1 MKTGTLKSGTW
12 RNISWL
18 SWIAVAVG
26 AIYFLAPLVGT
37 FAYSLTALRNQLSF
51 EAYNRAF
58 ADTSFIE
65 SFAYSNLLAVI
76 TIVVSI
82 LLIVPTVYWV
92 HLYLPGLRSL
102 VEAISLL
109 PFVIPAITLVF
120 GFIKVYSRPLE
131 IFSIPILPSVLSTQA
146 STNIVLVAGYTVL
159 SMPYMYRAV
168 DNGLRAMDVRRL
180 TEAAQSL
187 GAGWG
192 TILFRII
199 LPNLR
204 TALLSGALVTFSIVV
219 GELTLATFLGIPA
232 FGPYLQ
238 NLGQHKTY
246 EPSALTIVSFLLTWI
261 AMMLINFVTRGD
273 TSSTAISH

>member
-1 MKTGTLKSGTW
+1 MNARTL
-12 RNISWL
+12 RNVSWL
-18 SWIAVAVG
+18 SWIVVILG

-37 FAYSLTALRNQLSF
+37 FAYSLTALRDQLSF
-51 EAYNRAF
+51 AAYERAF
-58 ADTSFIE
+58 ADSRFVQSFV
-65 SFAYSNLLAVI
+65 YSNILAVA

-82 LLIVPTVYWV
+82 LLIVPTTYWV
-92 HLYLPGLRSL
+92 HLYLPQLRPV

-109 PFVIPAITLVF
+109 PFVIPAIVLVF
-120 GFIKVYSRPLE
+120 GFIRVYSRPVELL
-131 IFSIPILPSVLSTQA
+131 SIPLVPPLLSTQL

-159 SMPYMYRAV
+159 AMPYMYRAV
-168 DNGLRAMDVRRL
+168 DNGLRAIDVRRL

-204 TALLSGALVTFSIVV
+204 TALLSGALLTFAVVV
-219 GELTLATFLGIPA
+219 GELTFATFLGTPA

-238 NLGQHKTY
+238 QLGQHKAY
-246 EPSALTIVSFLLTWI
+246 EPSALTIVSFLLTWL
-261 AMMLINFVTRGD
+261 AMVLINFVTRGD
-273 TSSTAISH
+273 TRSAAGSH

>member
-1 MKTGTLKSGTW
+1 MRTTTW
-12 RNISWL
+12 SKIPWFSWFIVIL
-18 SWIAVAVG
+18 G
-26 AIYFLAPLVGT
+26 AIYFIAPLVGT
-37 FAYSLTALRNQLSF
+37 FEFSLTAERDVYGF
-51 EAYNRAF
+51 AAYQRAF
-58 ADTSFIE
+58 ADPKFIE
-65 SFAYSNLLAVI
+65 SFLYSNLLAVA
-76 TIVVSI
+76 TILISI

-92 HLYLPGLRSL
+92 HLYLPKLRTV

-109 PFVIPAITLVF
+109 PFVIPAVVLVF
-120 GFIKVYSRPLE
+120 GYIKVYSRPLE
-131 IFSIPILPSVLSTQA
+131 IFDVQLLPPLLITQL

-159 SMPYMYRAV
+159 SLPYMYRAV
-168 DNGLRAMDVRRL
+168 DNGLRAMDVQRL

-219 GELTLATFLGIPA
+219 GELTLATFLGIPV

-238 NLGQHKTY
+238 LLGNHKAY
-246 EPSALTIVSFLLTWI
+246 EPAALTIVSFILTWI
-261 AMMLINFVTRGD
+261 AMMLISFVTRGD
-273 TSSTAISH
+273 TGSAPISH

>member
-1 MKTGTLKSGTW
+1 MRTTAWSRIPW
-12 RNISWL
+12 FSWFIVVL
-18 SWIAVAVG
+18 G
-26 AIYFLAPLVGT
+26 AIYFLAPLIGT
-37 FAYSLTALRNQLSF
+37 FEFSLTAQRDSYNF
-51 EAYNRAF
+51 AAYQSAF
-58 ADTSFIE
+58 SDPKFIE
-65 SFAYSNLLAVI
+65 SFLYSNVLAVA
-76 TIVVSI
+76 TILISI

-92 HLYLPGLRSL
+92 HLYLPKLRSL

-109 PFVIPAITLVF
+109 PFVIPAVVLVF
-120 GFIKVYSRPLE
+120 GYIKIYTRPLE
-131 IFSIPILPSVLSTQA
+131 IYGISPIEPLLSTQFK
-146 STNIVLVAGYTVL
+146 TNIVLIAGYTVL
-159 SMPYMYRAV
+159 SLPYMYRAV
-168 DNGLRAMDVRRL
+168 DNGLRAMDVQRL

-238 NLGQHKTY
+238 LLGNHKTF
-246 EPSALTIVSFLLTWI
+246 EPSALTIVSFILTWI
-261 AMMLINFVTRGD
+261 AMMLISFVTRGD
-273 TSSTAISH
+273 TSSAPISH

>member
-1 MKTGTLKSGTW
+1 MNARAA
-12 RNISWL
+12 RNVSWF
-18 SWIAVAVG
+18 SWIVIVIG

-37 FAYSLTALRNQLSF
+37 FAYSLTALRDQLSF
-51 EAYNRAF
+51 AAYQRAF
-58 ADTSFIE
+58 ADPKFVE
-65 SFAYSNLLAVI
+65 SFVYSNLLAVA
-76 TIVVSI
+76 TIIASV
-82 LLIVPTVYWV
+82 LLIVPTTYWV
-92 HLYLPGLRSL
+92 HLYLPKLRPV

-120 GFIKVYSRPLE
+120 GYIRVYSRPVDVLG
-131 IFSIPILPSVLSTQA
+131 IDLIPPLLSTSA

-168 DNGLRAMDVRRL
+168 DNGLRAIDVRRL

-192 TILFRII
+192 TILFRVI

-204 TALLSGALVTFSIVV
+204 TALLSGALLTFAIVV

-238 NLGQHKTY
+238 QLGQHKAY
-246 EPSALTIVSFLLTWI
+246 EPSALTIVSFLLTWV
-261 AMMLINFVTRGD
+261 AMVLISFVTRGD
-273 TSSTAISH
+273 TRSAAGTH

>member
-1 MKTGTLKSGTW
+1 MRSGAL
-12 RNISWL
+12 RNVSWL
-18 SWIAVAVG
+18 SWFAVIAG

-37 FAYSLTALRNQLSF
+37 FAYSLTALRDQLSF
-51 EAYNRAF
+51 ESYRSAF
-58 ADTSFIE
+58 SDPKFIE
-65 SFAYSNLLAVI
+65 SFVYSNVLAVA
-76 TIVVSI
+76 TIIVSI

-92 HLYLPGLRSL
+92 HLYLPQLRSV

-120 GFIKVYSRPLE
+120 GFIKVYSRPVE
-131 IFSIPILPSVLSTQA
+131 IFGFPILPSVLSTQA
-146 STNIVLVAGYTVL
+146 STNIVLVAGYTIL

-192 TILFRII
+192 TILFKII

-238 NLGQHKTY
+238 NLGQHKAY
-246 EPSALTIVSFLLTWI
+246 EPSALVIVSFILTWA
-261 AMMLINFVTRGD
+261 AMVLISFVTRGD
-273 TSSTAISH
+273 TRSTAVSH

>member
-1 MKTGTLKSGTW
+1 MRVGAS
-12 RNISWL
+12 RNVSWL
-18 SWIAVAVG
+18 SWIVVALG
-26 AIYFLAPLVGT
+26 ALYFLTPLVGT
-37 FAYSLTALRNQLSF
+37 FDFSLQAVRDQLTFASY
-51 EAYNRAF
+51 ERAF
-58 ADTSFIE
+58 ADPRFVQSFV
-65 SFAYSNLLAVI
+65 YSNILAVA
-76 TIVVSI
+76 TIIFSI
-82 LLIVPTVYWV
+82 LLIVPTTYWV
-92 HLYLPGLRSL
+92 HLYLPQLRPL

-131 IFSIPILPSVLSTQA
+131 IFSIPIIPPILSTSL

-159 SMPYMYRAV
+159 AMPYMYRAV
-168 DNGLRAMDVRRL
+168 DNGLRAIDVRRL

-204 TALLSGALVTFSIVV
+204 TALLSGALLTFAVVV

-238 NLGQHKTY
+238 QLGQHKAY
-246 EPSALTIVSFLLTWI
+246 EPAALTIVSFLLTWL
-261 AMMLINFVTRGD
+261 AMVLISIVTRGD
-273 TSSTAISH
+273 TSSTAGSH

>member
-1 MKTGTLKSGTW
+1 MNTRAR
-12 RNISWL
+12 RNISWF
-18 SWIAVAVG
+18 SWLVVVLG
-26 AIYFLAPLVGT
+26 AIYFVSPLVGT
-37 FAYSLTALRNQLSF
+37 FYYSLTAARNQLSF
-51 EAYNRAF
+51 LSYQRAF
-58 ADTSFIE
+58 ADPAFLQSFL
-65 SFAYSNLLAVI
+65 YSNFLAI
-76 TIVVSI
+76 ATIIVSI
-82 LLIVPTVYWV
+82 LLIVPTTYWV
-92 HLYLPGLRSL
+92 HLYLPQLRPV

-120 GFIKVYSRPLE
+120 GYIRVFSKPFSLFGID
-131 IFSIPILPSVLSTQA
+131 IFPSLLSTQA
-146 STNIVLVAGYTVL
+146 STNIVLIAGYTVL

-168 DNGLRAMDVRRL
+168 DNGLRAIDVRRL

-204 TALLSGALVTFSIVV
+204 TALLSGALLTFAIVV

-238 NLGQHKTY
+238 VLGQHKAY
-246 EPSALTIVSFLLTWI
+246 EPAALTIVSFLLTWI
-261 AMMLINFVTRGD
+261 AMVLISFITRGNA
-273 TSSTAISH
+273 SSAAGTH

>member
-1 MKTGTLKSGTW
+1 MNASVR
-12 RNISWL
+12 RNISWF
-18 SWIAVAVG
+18 SWIIVILG
-26 AIYFLAPLVGT
+26 AIYFISPLFGT
-37 FAYSLTALRNQLSF
+37 FIYSLTALRDQLSF
-51 EAYNRAF
+51 AAYQRAF
-58 ADTSFIE
+58 ADPKFIE
-65 SFAYSNLLAVI
+65 SFVYSNFLAI
-76 TIVVSI
+76 ATIIVSV
-82 LLIVPTVYWV
+82 LLIVPTTYWV
-92 HLYLPGLRSL
+92 HLYLPQLRPV

-120 GFIKVYSRPLE
+120 GYIRVYSRPLDV
-131 IFSIPILPSVLSTQA
+131 FGFDLIPPLLSTSA

-159 SMPYMYRAV
+159 AMPYMYRAV
-168 DNGLRAMDVRRL
+168 DNGLRAIDVRRL

-204 TALLSGALVTFSIVV
+204 TALLSGALLTFAIVV

-238 NLGQHKTY
+238 LLGQHKAY
-246 EPSALTIVSFLLTWI
+246 EPSALTIVSFLLTWV
-261 AMMLINFVTRGD
+261 AMMIISFVTRGNA
-273 TSSTAISH
+273 SSAAGTH